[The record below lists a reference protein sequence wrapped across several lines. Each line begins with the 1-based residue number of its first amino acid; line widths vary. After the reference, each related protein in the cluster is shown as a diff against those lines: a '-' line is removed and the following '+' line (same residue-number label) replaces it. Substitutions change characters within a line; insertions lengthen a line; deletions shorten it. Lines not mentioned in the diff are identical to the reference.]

1 MPNTTSK
8 ASIFFIFV
16 TVLIDVIGFGII
28 IPVLP
33 PLLQELTNLKVNE
46 VSIYGGYLLMAFAI
60 PQFIFSPLWGNV
72 SDRFGRRPIIL
83 LSLFGFSIDYLLLA
97 VAPTYWWLI
106 IGRVI
111 AGFFGASFTTAS
123 AYIADISTADNRSK
137 NFGLLGAAFGMGF
150 VIGPLLGGILGSLG
164 TRVPF
169 YTAAGLTM
177 VNFLYGLF
185 VLPESLAADLRR
197 PFDWRRAN
205 PVSSLKQLNNYKG
218 IGWLLIA
225 YTLLSL
231 GSHAVSS
238 NWTFFTSYKFGWG
251 ELIIG
256 ISLAVVGIVSGGV
269 QAVLSQKAANTLG
282 LGRSVYIGF
291 GLYTIG
297 MILFGLASSTW
308 MMMLFII
315 PYCLGGIAMPNLQ
328 AYMVDRVAA
337 NEQGELQG
345 GLTSLQS
352 LTTIFGP
359 VMMTGV
365 FTYFTSDAAP
375 ITLPGVAFYLGALLM
390 AVSWWITYRALR

>member
-1 MPNTTSK
+1 MPSINSK
-8 ASIFFIFV
+8 ASIAFIFV

-33 PLLQELTNLKVNE
+33 PLLQELTSLEVNE

-60 PQFIFSPLWGNV
+60 PQFLFSPLWGNV
-72 SDRFGRRPIIL
+72 SDRYGRRPIIL
-83 LSLFGFSIDYLLLA
+83 LSLFGFSLDYLLLA
-97 VAPTYWWLI
+97 IAPSYWWLI
-106 IGRVI
+106 VGRII

-150 VIGPLLGGILGSLG
+150 VIGPLLGGVLGSLG

-169 YTAAGLTM
+169 YTAAALTL
-177 VNFLYGLF
+177 VNFLYGLL
-185 VLPESLAADLRR
+185 VLPESLPAHLRR

-205 PVSSLKQLNNYKG
+205 PISSLKQLNSYKG

-225 YTLLSL
+225 YTLLYL

-251 ELIIG
+251 ELMIG
-256 ISLAVVGIVSGGV
+256 ISLAVVGIVSGAV
-269 QAVLSQKAANTLG
+269 QAIFSQKAANTLG

-291 GLYTIG
+291 GLYAIG

-315 PYCLGGIAMPNLQ
+315 PYCLGGIAIPNLQ
-328 AYMVDRVAA
+328 AYMVARVAA
-337 NEQGELQG
+337 TEQGELQG

-375 ITLPGVAFYLGALLM
+375 AIIPGVAFYIGAVLM
-390 AVSWWITYRALR
+390 AVSWWITYRVLR

>member
-97 VAPTYWWLI
+97 IAPTYWWLVV
-106 IGRVI
+106 GRII

-150 VIGPLLGGILGSLG
+150 VIGPLLGGVLGSLG
-164 TRVPF
+164 TRAPF

-185 VLPESLAADLRR
+185 VLPESLPPDLRR

-205 PVSSLKQLNNYKG
+205 PISSLKQLNNYKG

-251 ELIIG
+251 ELMIG

-375 ITLPGVAFYLGALLM
+375 VTLPSVAFYLGALLM
-390 AVSWWITYRALR
+390 AVSWWITYRVLR